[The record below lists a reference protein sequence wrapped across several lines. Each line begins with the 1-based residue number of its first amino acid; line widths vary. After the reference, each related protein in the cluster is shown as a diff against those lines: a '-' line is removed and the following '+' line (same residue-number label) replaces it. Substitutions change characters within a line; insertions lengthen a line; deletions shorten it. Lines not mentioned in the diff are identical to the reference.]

1 MARQREW
8 RKLVKKLRRKR
19 IRASKARKRDL
30 IQQKEQ
36 EEMKNLPSYKAWLSE
51 KTALEIFQREE
62 HERQRIDTHRKWQE
76 AEEEAQA
83 YWLENQKRIA
93 QAKAEKFKQEARI
106 RKEWEKEQ
114 EKILRDKE
122 RKEKEEEEKK
132 QRQIEFLAQM
142 DAYINGSAP
151 LPEGVAV
158 SSETHPT
165 EPECPFFSKVGAC
178 RFWDFCSRNHKRP
191 GISKVLL
198 IPGFFSHISLDQLNE
213 SNKNEYDTDVSL
225 EYNEEEAYNHF
236 LEFYDDVVKE
246 LKTYGELVQFK
257 VCCNAEP
264 HLRGNV
270 YAQYTSKRAAM
281 KAYQALQGR
290 YYSGKQLKVEF
301 TRIPSW
307 KSAICG
313 LFQGSRCPKGKNCNY
328 LHVFWN
334 PTAEFKNADKDLLPR
349 ERRKNLS
356 PSPFRSRSN
365 KHWRW
370 SESPE
375 PISIS
380 TESRKS
386 CKDSHRGRD
395 KHWKKSRKKDKAFHS
410 KDFDRKKSQR
420 EREISNDSD
429 SSVSDD
435 HQRGAK
441 LIKIKAK
448 KRSKERETDW
458 QYSHKSRSQ
467 EPVKRKEDS
476 CRQEQTKKTVLRGRE
491 VPGSEDR
498 KGTVVLKEASK
509 SGDKDQELG
518 DGSKIND
525 GSDNFDT

>member
-93 QAKAEKFKQEARI
+93 QAKAEKFKQE
-106 RKEWEKEQ
+106 
-114 EKILRDKE
+114 
-122 RKEKEEEEKK
+122 
-132 QRQIEFLAQM
+132 IEFLAQM